1 MISGEGTQKT
11 RLLEDQL
18 TVIIANH
25 EGKKKGHNNR
35 HTQKHNEFKLRMERH
50 LEIKFDVGT
59 NEEIHA
65 IELIL

>member
-25 EGKKKGHNNR
+25 EGKKKEGER
-35 HTQKHNEFKLRMERH
+35 EEKHKHGM
-50 LEIKFDVGT
+50 
-59 NEEIHA
+59 
-65 IELIL
+65 

>member
-1 MISGEGTQKT
+1 MGQHVEKGCSCKIARRIIKSEAQKKRGT
-11 RLLEDQL
+11 
-18 TVIIANH
+18 IIDTL
-25 EGKKKGHNNR
+25 K
-35 HTQKHNEFKLRMERH
+35 KHNEFKLRMERH